1 MLSSKKILIIF
12 MLFSF
17 IIAMYCVYAKAETLE
32 AYPNINIFGYKKYIY
47 DSINLSDA
55 VTPEPYFT
63 GNYYS
68 HSWNE
73 ELNLTVN
80 GILNKD
86 LSLFY
91 NLEQYPKRP
100 DVFNVGITYY
110 QNRLVFGLL
119 NDLYYSDHFLP
130 ANVSGIVA
138 STNLFGVTPFIISST
153 TMNNSIYDSDNN
165 GLIVPLDYEYK
176 DPLYYGSKLFP
187 VHGNYEDQSE
197 KEYWIKERDLI
208 HGYSLFDRPDAY
220 MNLTPQSNRLFLIH
234 ETIQANSEMI
244 YVDGQR
250 RFKDLDYGLNYSR
263 GELVFF
269 DNLPEISDVHADYS
283 VLNIDNKNDV
293 SGGGLSWKP
302 NKDIE
307 MAMGYIS
314 SVPKTDWNQDFTVSN
329 LSARYTI
336 NENNKLWFDVN
347 SSDYGK
353 GASKE
358 SVGAYSITYDYRVG
372 KFNMHFK
379 EDYNGYG
386 YTYPSL
392 VMFGEKTKRSQSS
405 CLLEYDISGGHITNG
420 VLRIGSINI
429 EQTTFEAAPFYSTD
443 AYFAEANNTF
453 DEWLE
458 MSNRCQTIN
467 TAYKVTSMPD
477 PDVTDSLLNVAAI
490 NVDKIF
496 PALSCPSKI
505 YIKDLQESYRYA
517 YIPYEGMNRNELGT
531 LNTFGPF
538 TLLLSRSIQN
548 TTDASITSEVSSQYR
563 LTYEYAP
570 FNVNIIFGYS
580 DMDGSF
586 GSMIYDDIKR
596 ELSFVFDVPRDP
608 IFNLLRVNYGFGF
621 RTISHRDS
629 RGSDY
634 SYDANQMHF
643 NGTLYF

>member
-1 MLSSKKILIIF
+1 MLSSKKILILF
-12 MLFSF
+12 MLSLF
-17 IIAMYCVYAKAETLE
+17 ILATYCVYAKAETIE
-32 AYPNINIFGYKKYIY
+32 VYPNINVFGYKKYIY
-47 DSINLSDA
+47 DSISLSDA

-63 GNYYS
+63 DNYRS
-68 HSWNE
+68 TPWNE
-73 ELNLTVN
+73 ALNLTVN

-91 NLEQYPKRP
+91 NLEQYPKSP
-100 DVFNVGITYY
+100 DIFNIGITYY

-138 STNLFGVTPFIISST
+138 STNLYGLTPFVVSGA
-153 TMNNSIYDSDNN
+153 TMNNIYDPDNN
-165 GLIVPLDYEYK
+165 GLIIPLDYEYK
-176 DPLYYGSKLFP
+176 DPQYYGSKLFP
-187 VHGNYEDQSE
+187 VHGNYEDRSE
-197 KEYWIKERDLI
+197 KEYWIRERDLI
-208 HGYSLFDRPDAY
+208 HGYSLFDHPDTY

-234 ETIQANSEMI
+234 QTIQTNSEMI
-244 YVDGQR
+244 YVNGQR
-250 RFKDLDYGLNYSR
+250 RFKDLDYDLNYSR
-263 GELVFF
+263 GELMFMN
-269 DNLPEISDVHADYS
+269 DLPEISDIKADYS
-283 VLNIDNKNDV
+283 IPNIENKNDV

-307 MAMGYIS
+307 MAIGCIS
-314 SVPKTDWNQDFTVSN
+314 SAPKTNWNQDFTVSN

-336 NENNKLWFDVN
+336 NENNKLWLDIN

-358 SVGAYSITYDYRVG
+358 SVGAYSITYDYRIG

-420 VLRIGSINI
+420 GVRIGSINI
-429 EQTTFEAAPFYSTD
+429 EQTTFEAGPYYSTD
-443 AYFAEANNTF
+443 AYYLEADNTF
-453 DEWLE
+453 DGWLE
-458 MSNRCQTIN
+458 MSNRYQTIN
-467 TAYKVTSMPD
+467 AAYKVTSMPD
-477 PDVTDSLLNVAAI
+477 PDVTDSMLNVAAV
-490 NVDKIF
+490 NVDKLF
-496 PALSCPSKI
+496 PALSCSSKI

-548 TTDASITSEVSSQYR
+548 ATADSLTSEVSSQYR
-563 LTYEYAP
+563 LTYEYVP
-570 FNVNIIFGYS
+570 FNVSIVFGYS

-586 GSMIYDDIKR
+586 GSVLYDDIKR
-596 ELSFVFDVPRDP
+596 ELSFVFDVPQE
-608 IFNLLRVNYGFGF
+608 NLFAISRVNYGFGF
-621 RTISHRDS
+621 RVISHRDN

-634 SYDANQMHF
+634 NYDANEMHC
-643 NGTLYF
+643 NGTFYF